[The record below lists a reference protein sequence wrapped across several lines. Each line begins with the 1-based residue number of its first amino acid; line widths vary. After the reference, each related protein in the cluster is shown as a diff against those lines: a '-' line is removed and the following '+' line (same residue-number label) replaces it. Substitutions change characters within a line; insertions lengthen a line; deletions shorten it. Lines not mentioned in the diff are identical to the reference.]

1 MSDKQLHKLGIDIG
15 STTVK
20 IAILDSQDNILFSDY
35 ERHFAN
41 IQETLASLIA
51 KASNELGDLSV
62 SPVITGSGGLT
73 LAKHLEVPF
82 TQEVIAVST
91 ALTHYAP
98 QTDVAI
104 ELGGEDAKII
114 YFEGGNVEQRMNGIC
129 AGGTGS
135 FIDQMASLIQ
145 TDASGLNEYAK
156 IIKQSIRLQHAVVYL
171 PRQISSR
178 SSMRVQ
184 LAKICL
190 PLFSRRLSIRR
201 SVDLPVVNRSAD
213 MWHFSVVLCT
223 FYPN

>member
-91 ALTHYAP
+91 AHSLCA
-98 QTDVAI
+98 TDRCCNRARRRRCQ
-104 ELGGEDAKII
+104 D
-114 YFEGGNVEQRMNGIC
+114 
-129 AGGTGS
+129 
-135 FIDQMASLIQ
+135 
-145 TDASGLNEYAK
+145 
-156 IIKQSIRLQHAVVYL
+156 H
-171 PRQISSR
+171 
-178 SSMRVQ
+178 
-184 LAKICL
+184 
-190 PLFSRRLSIRR
+190 LF
-201 SVDLPVVNRSAD
+201 
-213 MWHFSVVLCT
+213 
-223 FYPN
+223 